1 MGGDILLIFSRVAGR
16 SSGVKVSAVTALNI
30 LLLLT
35 FRSSVAVQYA
45 VLSLSVIA
53 SVAAVVVDFRIHAS
67 VLYVLFIHGL
77 RPGQVKA
84 LLSLYSLLVAGLI
97 STPYIMAGPIIA
109 LSALTLTFTAT
120 LATLNLTYRSVR
132 AAT

>member
-16 SSGVKVSAVTALNI
+16 SSGIKVSAVTALNI

-35 FRSSVAVQYA
+35 FRSNVAVQYA

-53 SVAAVVVDFRIHAS
+53 SVAAVVVDFRIHTS